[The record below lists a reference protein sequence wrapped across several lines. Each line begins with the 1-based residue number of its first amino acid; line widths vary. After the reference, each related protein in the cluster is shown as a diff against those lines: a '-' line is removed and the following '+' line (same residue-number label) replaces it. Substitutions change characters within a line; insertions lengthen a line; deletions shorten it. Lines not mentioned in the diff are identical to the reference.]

1 MKAAPF
7 HYHQPTT
14 TAELAGLLAG
24 LANAKILAGGQ
35 SLMAMLN
42 LRLVNPDHLVDIN
55 KVAELSA
62 LRHDAD
68 RIEIGAMVR
77 QHALLSSPLIARHLP
92 IFAEALGHVGH
103 LQTRSR
109 GTMGGSCCH
118 LDPAAEL
125 PALCA
130 LYNAEFTVNGARG
143 RRIVPAQDWFEG
155 LMQAALGEDEFLESI
170 SIKPWAQAH
179 GHGFAEYARRHGDY
193 AIVGAGA
200 LLEADNDRKISRAAL
215 VVFGSAPAPQRLPQA
230 EAALIGQ
237 SVADLDLAMVAG
249 HARALE
255 AMADAQIT
263 SAYRKRLAGTM
274 IQRAVKQ
281 AQSHITKDHL

>member
-14 TAELAGLLAG
+14 TTELAGLLAR
-24 LANAKILAGGQ
+24 LADAKILAGGQ
-35 SLMAMLN
+35 SLVAMLN
-42 LRLVNPDHLVDIN
+42 LRLVNPENVIDIN
-55 KVAELSA
+55 KVAGLSG

-77 QHALLSSPLIARHLP
+77 QQALLGSPLIARHLP
-92 IFAEALGHVGH
+92 IFADALGHVGH

-130 LYNAEFTVNGARG
+130 LYNAEFTVNGAQG
-143 RRIVPAQDWFEG
+143 RRVVPAQDWFEG

-170 SIKPWAQAH
+170 SLKPWAQTH

-200 LLEADNDRKISRAAL
+200 LLEADERLKISRAAL
-215 VVFGSAPAPQRLPQA
+215 VVFGSAGAPQRLPQA

-237 SVADLDLAMVAG
+237 SVTELDLEMIAG

-263 SAYRKRLAGTM
+263 AAYRNRLAGTM
-274 IQRAVKQ
+274 IQRAVRQ
-281 AQSHITKDHL
+281 AQSHITKGQT